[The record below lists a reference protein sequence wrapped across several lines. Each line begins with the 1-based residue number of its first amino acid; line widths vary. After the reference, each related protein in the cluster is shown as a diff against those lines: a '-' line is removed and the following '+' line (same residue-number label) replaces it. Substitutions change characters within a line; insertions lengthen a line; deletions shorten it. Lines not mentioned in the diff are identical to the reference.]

1 MPTVAVIVAARD
13 AAATIDACLQALGAQ
28 TCHDHAVIVV
38 DDGSIDD
45 TGRRAADGGAHVVR
59 TEGVGASAARNAGLA
74 ETRADVV
81 AFTDAD
87 CSPVSH
93 WLASLIDGLEQS
105 QATGVGG
112 PQRNVFPAGGSRADA
127 FDAFFRLAAIVS
139 DYTRS
144 GGRTRR
150 VTHNASCNSAY
161 RREAVVSVGGFRPGL
176 WPGEDVDL
184 DLRLARQGGTFV
196 FVPEA
201 LVLHHRPGTIAW
213 FRRMMRRYGA
223 AEHELVALHG
233 RARRIDYLPAIT
245 VTVAG
250 LHLLYLWP
258 PARPW
263 LAAAD
268 GLAATGAGVA
278 LAATTP
284 PRHWLDVI
292 VFAVVAMWEWHC
304 GWWSPAT
311 RRAVHDPGATVRGA
325 IRPVP
330 PTAAAPPAAAR
341 GEDPA

>member
-28 TCHDHAVIVV
+28 TWHDHAVIVV
-38 DDGSIDD
+38 DDGSTDD

-59 TEGVGASAARNAGLA
+59 TNGVGASAARNAGLA

-87 CSPVSH
+87 CTPVPH
-93 WLASLIDGLEQS
+93 WLASLLEGLEWS
-105 QATGVGG
+105 RATGVGG
-112 PQRNVFPAGGSRADA
+112 PQRNVFPTGRSRADA
-127 FDAFFRLAAIVS
+127 FDAFFRLAAVVS

-144 GGRTRR
+144 GGRIRR

-161 RREAVVSVGGFRPGL
+161 RREAVVAVGGFRPGL

-184 DLRLARQGGTFV
+184 DLRLARQGGTFA

-201 LVLHHRPGTIAW
+201 LVLHHRPGTLTW

-223 AEHELVALHG
+223 AERELVALHG

-245 VTVAG
+245 VAVAA
-250 LHLLYLWP
+250 LHLLYLWA

-263 LAAAD
+263 LAATD
-268 GLAATGAGVA
+268 GVAATAAGLA

-284 PRHWLDVI
+284 PRHWLEVI
-292 VFAVVAMWEWHC
+292 VFTVVAMWEWHR

-311 RRAVHDPGATVRGA
+311 RRAVHDPEAAVRAAGPGAPTPTV
-325 IRPVP
+325 
-330 PTAAAPPAAAR
+330 APSTAAR